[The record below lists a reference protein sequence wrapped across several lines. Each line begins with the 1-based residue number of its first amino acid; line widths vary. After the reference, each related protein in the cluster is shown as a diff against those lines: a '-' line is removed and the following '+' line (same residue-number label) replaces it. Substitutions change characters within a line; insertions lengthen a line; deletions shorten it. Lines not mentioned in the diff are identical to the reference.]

1 MARQQQSLVYLDTHI
16 VVWLFAGLT
25 DKLSE
30 NAKSEIEERDVYISQ
45 MVRLEL
51 QYLYEI
57 GRIKVKP
64 YVILKNLSKAIN
76 LRVSNTPMGEI
87 IDEALRIDW
96 TRDVFDRLLI
106 AEARVKG
113 SGLITADERVR
124 YNFKKAIW

>member
-25 DKLSE
+25 EKLSE
-30 NAKSEIEERDVYISQ
+30 NAKREIEERDVYISQ

-64 YVILKNLSKAIN
+64 HVILKNLSKAIN
-76 LRVSNTPMGEI
+76 LKVSNAPVGEI
-87 IDEALRIDW
+87 IDEALKIDW

-113 SGLITADERVR
+113 SSFITADESIRH
-124 YNFKKAIW
+124 NFKKAVW